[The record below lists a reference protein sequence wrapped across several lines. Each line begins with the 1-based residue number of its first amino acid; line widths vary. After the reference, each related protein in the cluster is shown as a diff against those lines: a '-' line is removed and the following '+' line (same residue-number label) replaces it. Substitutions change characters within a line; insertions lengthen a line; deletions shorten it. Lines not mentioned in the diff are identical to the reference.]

1 MFGSTILDVTIGLIL
16 TYLVMALVCSA
27 VNEGI
32 ASLFSFRAKFLE
44 EGVRNLVGNGLAD
57 QLFQHGLV
65 QGLTRR
71 KPEKRENPPKP
82 GKDTKPSARHP
93 SYLPSP
99 VFAVTLLEAAA
110 KLEHGKEAP
119 KGVDTAAE
127 VRKAVDAIPDE
138 HVKEALN
145 LLWKQAGGDVATFQ
159 KKLEGW
165 YDDAMERVSGWYK
178 RRTQLVLAII
188 AVVFVA
194 LANADTVS
202 IASGLWTNS
211 SVRAAA
217 SAQAAT
223 VVQTGQGGAQPD
235 QRLKDLEGAGLP
247 IGWDW
252 NASRSDDPRGRPS
265 DAVGWVLKVIGL
277 LFTVGALTL
286 GAPFWFDL
294 LSKFVS
300 LRSSGKVPGSDTD
313 KKADEAKQ
321 PTGT

>member
-44 EGVRNLVGNGLAD
+44 EGVRNLIGNGLAEEV
-57 QLFQHGLV
+57 FKHGLV

-71 KPEKRENPPKP
+71 KPEKPPKP
-82 GKDTKPSARHP
+82 GKEAKPSARHP
-93 SYLPSP
+93 SYLPAP

-110 KLEHGKEAP
+110 KQEPGKEVP
-119 KGVDTAAE
+119 KGVNTAAE
-127 VRKAVDAIPDE
+127 VRKAIDAVPDA

-145 LLWKQAGGDVATFQ
+145 LLWKQAGGNVAEFQ

-178 RRTQLVLAII
+178 RRTQLILAII

-235 QRLKDLEGAGLP
+235 QRLRDLEGAGLP

-252 NASRSDDPRGRPS
+252 NASQSADPRGRPS
-265 DAVGWVLKVIGL
+265 DAIGWVLKVIGL

-300 LRSSGKVPGSDTD
+300 LRSAGKVPKPDTGKAAD
-313 KKADEAKQ
+313 KEKEL
-321 PTGT
+321 TTT

>member
-44 EGVRNLVGNGLAD
+44 EGVRNLIGNGLAD
-57 QLFQHGLV
+57 EVFKHGLV

-71 KPEKRENPPKP
+71 KPEKPPER
-82 GKDTKPSARHP
+82 GKDAKPSARHP

-99 VFAVTLLEAAA
+99 VFAVALLEAAT
-110 KLEHGKEAP
+110 KLEHGNEA

-127 VRKAVDAIPDE
+127 VQKAIDAVPDA
-138 HVKEALN
+138 HVREALN
-145 LLWKQAGGDVATFQ
+145 LLWKQAGGNIADFQ

-178 RRTQLVLAII
+178 RRTQLVLALI

-223 VVQTGQGGAQPD
+223 VVQTGQAGAQPD
-235 QRLKDLEGAGLP
+235 QRLNDLESAGLP

-252 NASRSDDPRGRPS
+252 NVAQSADPRGRPS
-265 DAVGWVLKVIGL
+265 DAIGWVLKVIGL

-300 LRSSGKVPGSDTD
+300 LRSAGKVPESDTD
-313 KKADEAKQ
+313 KKADKEKEL
-321 PTGT
+321 TTT